1 MKTNIIKYTAAACLL
16 ALSSQFASAQTAIR
30 TGYFAENYM
39 YKHELNPA
47 FAPNRSYF
55 ALPVLGGL
63 NVTTNSNVGIN
74 NFLFPR
80 DGKLLTGLHPSI
92 TADQFLGG
100 LKKNNLIGVD
110 FSMPIFSI
118 GFRGMGGYNTIGL
131 SLRENTSVSIPKGL
145 FTFLKQGREAGD
157 VFNMGN
163 LGLKSDTYVEL
174 ALGHQH
180 KINEDIA
187 IGGKMK
193 LLLGAAHADAFIN
206 NMTVEMADD
215 HWKIDADGSMNLAAG
230 GINIP
235 TKADSNDPSKKVY
248 DFDNIGDPKAELGGI
263 GVAFDLGINYKISA
277 VKGLEVSAAILDLG
291 FINWKNVNNGTMS
304 GSWRFDGFD
313 LSDDDKSLNDQ
324 LDEIGE
330 ELKDFASFEPGQ
342 SSSKTR
348 TLGAT
353 LNIGASYALPMYD
366 RLKFGFLSSTRINGV
381 NTWSEG
387 RFSATINPIGGFD
400 FSINYAISTFGS
412 SMGFLLNYATKGFSI
427 FAGTDHMI
435 GKLTPQYIPM
445 SGRTSATF
453 GIVFPLDS
461 KKKM

>member
-1 MKTNIIKYTAAACLL
+1 MNTNKIKYTAAACLL

-47 FAPNRSYF
+47 LAPNRSYF

-63 NVTTNSNVGIN
+63 NITTNSNIGIN
-74 NFLFPR
+74 NFLFPSN
-80 DGKLLTGLHPSI
+80 GKLLTGLHPDI
-92 TADQFLGG
+92 TSKQFLGG
-100 LKKNNLIGVD
+100 LKSSNRLGVD
-110 FSMPIFSI
+110 FSMPILSV
-118 GFRGMGGYNTIGL
+118 GFRGIGGYNTIGV
-131 SLRENTSVSIPKGL
+131 SVRENTSANIPKGL
-145 FTFLKQGREAGD
+145 FKFLKEGRNGGD
-157 VFNMGN
+157 VFDLGN
-163 LGLKSDTYVEL
+163 LGLKSDTYVEI

-180 KINEDIA
+180 KINDEISV
-187 IGGKMK
+187 GGKMK
-193 LLLGAAHADAFIN
+193 ILLGAAHADAFIN

-215 HWKIDADGSMNLAAG
+215 HWKIDADGSMNLAGAG
-230 GINIP
+230 LVIP
-235 TKADSNDPSKKVY
+235 TKADSNDPSKQVF
-248 DFDNIGDPKAELGGI
+248 DFDNIGDPKGKIGGA
-263 GVAFDLGINYKISA
+263 GVAFDLGVNYKIKA
-277 VKGLEVSAAILDLG
+277 VEGLEVSAAVLDLG
-291 FINWKNVNNGTMS
+291 FINWKTVNNGKMNS
-304 GSWRFDGFD
+304 SWQFDGFD

-324 LDEIGE
+324 LDEIGDQ
-330 ELKDFASFEPGQ
+330 LKDFASFEPGKTT
-342 SSSKTR
+342 SKTR
-348 TLGAT
+348 ALGAT

-381 NTWSEG
+381 NSWSEG
-387 RFSATINPIGGFD
+387 RFSANINPIGGFD

-412 SMGFLLNYATKGFSI
+412 SLGMLLNYSTKGFSI